1 MPKKQAWFLQQP
13 AWCWGLVRNVWLKQA
28 IQNLLIQYCGR
39 GVNKWCLTFF
49 FLDSFWIGSK
59 TTRVLRKYL
68 QWFQFQFALRNNYQ
82 YFWVPEQKQ
91 THFQVFLPER
101 ETSECIPVSL
111 LDLECNVLIREHA
124 SYFQCICM
132 CTLMYYPWPWII
144 SVETFFE
151 KKRRGEKAF
160 FQDQINTRGKFQ
172 VNSCFLSVFLKISS
186 WDFKRKWAFHSAS
199 KMWK

>member
-1 MPKKQAWFLQQP
+1 MTFFRGEKVALNSSSNRQSLSPGMPKKQAWFLQQP

-39 GVNKWCLTFF
+39 GVNKWCLTFFF

-111 LDLECNVLIREHA
+111 LDLECNVLIRERA

-132 CTLMYYPWPWII
+132 CALMSLTLNNFCGNLFW
-144 SVETFFE
+144 
-151 KKRRGEKAF
+151 KKEEG
-160 FQDQINTRGKFQ
+160 GK
-172 VNSCFLSVFLKISS
+172 SFLS
-186 WDFKRKWAFHSAS
+186 RPN
-199 KMWK
+199 